1 MLSRATTDGEKHN
14 EVKEM
19 IWRKSFWAAVCIIL
33 AFATACG
40 SKQESASTS
49 SSTAAP
55 QSTTTAAAQSTTT
68 AQQPTPAAGQEIT
81 IKGFNYGSPLTV
93 SPGAQITVKND
104 DSAEHT
110 VTSDESGIF
119 DVQVDGKQQA
129 TFNAPDKPGTYAF
142 HCTYHS
148 NMKGS
153 LVVQ

>member
-1 MLSRATTDGEKHN
+1 MLRSA
-14 EVKEM
+14 
-19 IWRKSFWAAVCIIL
+19 SFWVLCVIV

-40 SKQESASTS
+40 SDKGSDKTS

-81 IKGFNYGSPLTV
+81 IKSFSYGSPLTV

-104 DSAEHT
+104 DTAEHT

-119 DVQVDGKQQA
+119 DVHVGGKQQA